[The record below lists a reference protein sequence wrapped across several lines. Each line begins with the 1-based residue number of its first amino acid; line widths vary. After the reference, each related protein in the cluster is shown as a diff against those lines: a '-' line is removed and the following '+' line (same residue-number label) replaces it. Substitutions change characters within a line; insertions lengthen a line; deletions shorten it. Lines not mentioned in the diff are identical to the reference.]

1 MKNILLFITLSCFAV
16 KPIYG
21 QEINTGL
28 YLNIQEDVLRD
39 KPIIEIHEKTTII
52 SDSRVFTKISTKT
65 LNKNY
70 LITQSKTVHY
80 DGTETITTS
89 EYDSLGQRVISRSSE
104 KQTTRGP
111 ITTNT
116 FYEYDHNNRLIKILY
131 KNLNG
136 KLTNFAIYAYNEFDH
151 PVSLELYNNGR
162 FTASEE
168 VSYNYETKTAVKTVK
183 NGARKIVLT
192 SSLPIQAVIKP
203 ANNIEQYIISTH
215 EKTEIDEFGN
225 WTTLIGYRSAKKD
238 EKVKFIEIRRT
249 IKYGD

>member
-1 MKNILLFITLSCFAV
+1 MKNILLFVTLSCLV
-16 KPIYG
+16 IKPLYG

-28 YLNIQEDVLRD
+28 SLNIQEDVLKD
-39 KPIIEIHEKTTII
+39 KPIIEINEKTTII
-52 SDSRVFTKISTKT
+52 NYSQVSTTIRIKT

-70 LITQSKTVHY
+70 LVTRSKTVHN

-89 EYDSLGQRVISRSSE
+89 KFDSLEQRVVSRLSE
-104 KQTTRGP
+104 KQTARGS
-111 ITTNT
+111 ITTKT
-116 FYEYDHNNRLIKILY
+116 FYEYDANNRLIKILY

-136 KLTNFAIYAYNEFDH
+136 ELTNFAIYAYNEFDH

-168 VSYNYETKTAVKTVK
+168 LSYNYETKKVLKTVK
-183 NGARKIVLT
+183 NGAGKIVLT
-192 SSLPIQAVIKP
+192 SSLPIQAIIKQ
-203 ANNIEQYIISTH
+203 ADDIQQSMILTH

-225 WTTLIGYRSAKKD
+225 WTTLVAYRPEKKGK
-238 EKVKFIEIRRT
+238 KVKFIEINRT